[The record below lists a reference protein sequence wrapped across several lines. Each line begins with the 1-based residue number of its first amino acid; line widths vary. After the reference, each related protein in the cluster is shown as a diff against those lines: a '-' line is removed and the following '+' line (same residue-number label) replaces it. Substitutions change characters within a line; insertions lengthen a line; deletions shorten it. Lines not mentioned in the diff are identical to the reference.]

1 MTAHITA
8 PALTVR
14 IRADIDASTARDLAA
29 SLQLDGWEA
38 TGMTVPRTGSPEV
51 TFPLIGALPTLHR
64 LTRSLPR
71 LLETWRVHHG
81 LDAYEVVVS
90 KAGDEATRTVLVKA
104 LVPNANGKLRSGM
117 FANLNLVMQVRT
129 EALVIPETALII
141 QGQTTTVFIVDE
153 HNTVQPRPITPGRCR
168 QRR

>member
-90 KAGDEATRTVLVKA
+90 KAGDEATRTVIH
-104 LVPNANGKLRSGM
+104 PDRDGM
-117 FANLNLVMQVRT
+117 AAQ
-129 EALVIPETALII
+129 ALIAAI
-141 QGQTTTVFIVDE
+141 AELIGAD
-153 HNTVQPRPITPGRCR
+153 PGDRPVSTG
-168 QRR
+168 